1 MMIRKYNKLIWVAM
15 AWVLLLPMT
24 TAVKAQNGNVEQII
38 KDVKNNAS
46 NYYWGEGSG
55 ATFSE
60 ADRMALTE
68 LISKISVSIE
78 ATITNRDVETN
89 GQLNSEYDISFKS
102 YSNATLNGAQVIVVS
117 NEPNSYVIRYISKK
131 AVEKI
136 FEQREDKV
144 RDYFRTAQRSE
155 ERGKIDEALRHYY
168 WGLKLLQSLIE
179 PNKVKLTD
187 NGADILLI
195 TEIPKRIN
203 AILDNLQVKV
213 LSEDEGDVDIF
224 ITYKG
229 NPVTSIDYTYFDGLT
244 WSSIFSAKDG
254 RGFLELRNGMSADM
268 VQLKY
273 EYEYLSESHID
284 KEMTTIMA
292 HSKAIPFRKST
303 VMLSDNNKKNQS
315 KLKQTAR
322 ESIASA
328 NAISSVGSHM
338 TTVSDEKP
346 YAKIMEQLTSAIKK
360 KNYASVRTLFTDE
373 GWDMFDRL
381 IHYGQA
387 RLLDATD
394 MTFLPMGERVV
405 CRSVPMSFSFK
416 NNNRKFVEDV
426 TFTFGADKKIESLAF
441 GLGSVARSDIFD
453 KAVGKWPEKSKMVLA
468 SFLENYKTA
477 YALKRL
483 DYIES
488 IFSEDAYI
496 VTGHVLKKPQRKIEG
511 QPSLSK
517 EEVKYTRHTKREFIR
532 NLERCFKSNQFIN
545 IRFSNNDV
553 LKANMPGEIYGI
565 QIKQDYYSS
574 SYGDTGYL
582 FLLVDIND
590 PDKPIISIRTWQP
603 DRNPNINSM
612 LSKDDPDYGIFGIGN
627 F

>member
-1 MMIRKYNKLIWVAM
+1 MMMRNYIKLIRVAM
-15 AWVLLLPMT
+15 AGVLLLPLT
-24 TAVKAQNGNVEQII
+24 TAVSAQN
-38 KDVKNNAS
+38 NNAIQQVKTIK
-46 NYYWGEGSG
+46 NDTGYYWGEGAG
-55 ATFSE
+55 ATYSE
-60 ADRMALTE
+60 ADRIALTE

-78 ATITNRDVETN
+78 ATITNRDVEVN

-102 YSNATLNGAQVIVVS
+102 YSNATLNGAQVLVIS
-117 NEPNSYVIRYISKK
+117 NEPNSRVFRYISKK
-131 AVEKI
+131 AVDKI

-155 ERGKIDEALRHYY
+155 EHGKIDEALRHYY

-179 PNKVKLTD
+179 PNKVKFTD
-187 NGADILLI
+187 NGSDISLI
-195 TEIPKRIN
+195 TEIPKRID
-203 AILDNLQVKV
+203 AILDNLQVRV
-213 LSEDEGDVDIF
+213 LNESQGDVDIF

-229 NPVTSIDYTYFDGLT
+229 KPVTSIDYTYFDGLT

-284 KEMTTIMA
+284 MEMNAIMA
-292 HSKAIPFRKST
+292 HSKAIPFRKAS
-303 VMLSDNNKKNQS
+303 VMIAESNKKNLS
-315 KLKQTAR
+315 KQEQMIK
-322 ESIASA
+322 ESISSA
-328 NAISSVGSHM
+328 NAASSIGKNM
-338 TTVSDEKP
+338 TTINNAKP
-346 YAKIMEQLTSAIKK
+346 YADIMSQLVSSIKK
-360 KNYASVRTLFTDE
+360 KSYNSVRSLFTDE
-373 GWDMFDRL
+373 GWDMFERL

-387 RLLDATD
+387 RLLPATD
-394 MTFLPMGERVV
+394 IAFLPLGDRVV
-405 CRSVPMSFSFK
+405 CRSVPMTFSFK
-416 NNNRKFVEDV
+416 NNNRQFVEDV
-426 TFTFGADKKIESLAF
+426 TFTFNTDRKIESLAF

-453 KAVGKWPEKSKMVLA
+453 KAIGKWPEQSKMVLA

-496 VTGHVLKKPQRKIEG
+496 VTGHVLKKPQHKIEG

-517 EEVKYTRHTKREFIR
+517 DEVRYTRHTKREFIR
-532 NLERCFKSNQFIN
+532 KLEQSFKSNQFIN

-553 LKANMPGEIYGI
+553 LKSGVGGEVYGI

-582 FLLVDIND
+582 FLLVDINN

-603 DRNPNINSM
+603 ERNPNINSM
-612 LSKDDPDYGIFGIGN
+612 LSKDDPSYGIFGIEN

>member
-1 MMIRKYNKLIWVAM
+1 MNKKYIKLIWVAM
-15 AWVLLLPMT
+15 AWWLLLPLT
-24 TAVKAQNGNVEQII
+24 TAVKAQNNNVIQQVKTI
-38 KDVKNNAS
+38 KSDTG
-46 NYYWGEGSG
+46 YYWGEGAG
-55 ATFSE
+55 ATYSE
-60 ADRMALTE
+60 ADRIALTE

-78 ATITNRDVETN
+78 STITNRDVEVN

-102 YSNATLNGAQVIVVS
+102 YSNATLNGAQVLVIN
-117 NEPNSYVIRYISKK
+117 NEPNSRVFRYISKK

-187 NGADILLI
+187 NGSDLSLI
-195 TEIPKRIN
+195 TEIPKRID

-213 LSEDEGDVDIF
+213 LNESQGDVDIYV
-224 ITYKG
+224 TYKG

-254 RGFLELRNGMSADM
+254 RGFLELRNGMSVDM

-284 KEMTTIMA
+284 KEMNTILA
-292 HSKAIPFRKST
+292 HSKAIPFRKAS
-303 VMLSDNNKKNQS
+303 VMLAENDKKNQS
-315 KLKQTAR
+315 KQKQMIK
-322 ESIASA
+322 ESIASV
-328 NAISSVGSHM
+328 NAVSSVGKNM
-338 TTVSDEKP
+338 TMVNDVKP
-346 YAKIMEQLTSAIKK
+346 YADIMSQLISSIKK
-360 KNYASVRTLFTDE
+360 KNYNSVRSLFTDE

-387 RLLDATD
+387 RLLEATN

-426 TFTFGADKKIESLAF
+426 TFTFGTDKKIESLAF

-453 KAVGKWPEKSKMVLA
+453 KAVGKWPEQSKMVLA

-496 VTGHVLKKPQRKIEG
+496 VTGHVLKKPQQKIEG
-511 QPSLSK
+511 QPTLSK
-517 EEVKYTRHTKREFIR
+517 DEVRYTRYTKREFIR
-532 NLERCFKSNQFIN
+532 KLERSFKSNQFIN

-553 LKANMPGEIYGI
+553 EKANVGGEVYGI

-582 FLLVDIND
+582 FLVVDINN

-603 DRNPNINSM
+603 ERNPNINSI
-612 LSKDDPDYGIFGIGN
+612 LSKDDPSYGIFSIEN

>member
-1 MMIRKYNKLIWVAM
+1 MIEKYNKLIGVAM
-15 AWVLLLPMT
+15 AWVLLLPLA
-24 TAVKAQNGNVEQII
+24 TAVKAQNDKAIQQVKII
-38 KDVKNNAS
+38 KSDTD
-46 NYYWGEGSG
+46 YYWGEGSG

-60 ADRMALTE
+60 ADRIALTE

-78 ATITNRDVETN
+78 STITNRDVEVN

-102 YSNATLNGAQVIVVS
+102 YSNATLNGAQVIVIS
-117 NEPNSYVIRYISKK
+117 NEPNSRVFRYIRKK

-144 RDYFRTAQRSE
+144 RDYFLTAQRCE

-187 NGADILLI
+187 NGTEISLI
-195 TEIPKRIN
+195 TEIPKRIE

-213 LSEDEGDVDIF
+213 LDEDQGDVDIF

-284 KEMTTIMA
+284 KEMNTIMS
-292 HSKAIPFRKST
+292 HSKAIPFRKAS
-303 VMLSDNNKKNQS
+303 VMLAENAKKSQS
-315 KLKQTAR
+315 KQKQMIK

-328 NAISSVGSHM
+328 NAASSIGENM
-338 TTVSDEKP
+338 TTINDAKP
-346 YAKIMEQLTSAIKK
+346 YADIMSQLVSSIKK
-360 KNYASVRTLFTDE
+360 KNYNSVRSLFTDE
-373 GWDMFDRL
+373 GWDMFERL

-387 RLLDATD
+387 RLLPATD
-394 MTFLPMGERVV
+394 IAFLPLGDRVV
-405 CRSVPMSFSFK
+405 CRSIPMTFSFK
-416 NNNRKFVEDV
+416 NNNRQFVEDV
-426 TFTFGADKKIESLAF
+426 TFTFNTDRKIESLAF

-453 KAVGKWPEKSKMVLA
+453 KAIGKWPEQSKMVLA

-496 VTGHVLKKPQRKIEG
+496 VTGHVLKKPQNKIEG

-517 EEVKYTRHTKREFIR
+517 DEVKYTRYTKREFIKK
-532 NLERCFKSNQFIN
+532 LERSFKSNQFIN

-553 LKANMPGEIYGI
+553 EKSNVGGEVYGI

-574 SYGDTGYL
+574 NYGDTGYL
-582 FLLVDIND
+582 FLLVDINN

-603 DRNPNINSM
+603 ERNPNINSM
-612 LSKDDPDYGIFGIGN
+612 LSKDDPSYGIFGIEN

>member
-1 MMIRKYNKLIWVAM
+1 MMNKKYIKLIWVAM
-15 AWVLLLPMT
+15 AWGLLLPLT
-24 TAVKAQNGNVEQII
+24 TAVKAQNNNVIQQVKTI
-38 KDVKNNAS
+38 KSDTG
-46 NYYWGEGSG
+46 YYWGEGAG
-55 ATFSE
+55 ATYSE
-60 ADRMALTE
+60 ADRIALTE

-78 ATITNRDVETN
+78 STIINRDVEVN

-102 YSNATLNGAQVIVVS
+102 YSNATLNGAQVIVIN
-117 NEPNSYVIRYISKK
+117 NEPNSRVFRYISKK
-131 AVEKI
+131 AVDKI

-155 ERGKIDEALRHYY
+155 EHGKIDEALRHYY
-168 WGLKLLQSLIE
+168 WGLKLLQSLVE

-187 NGADILLI
+187 NGSNISLI
-195 TEIPKRIN
+195 TEIPKRID

-213 LSEDEGDVDIF
+213 LNESQGDVDIF

-229 NPVTSIDYTYFDGLT
+229 KPVTSIDYTYFDGLT

-254 RGFLELRNGMSADM
+254 RGFLELRNGMSVDM

-284 KEMTTIMA
+284 MEMNAIMA
-292 HSKAIPFRKST
+292 HSKAIPFRKSS
-303 VMLSDNNKKNQS
+303 VMLAEKSKKNKS
-315 KLKQTAR
+315 KQGQMIK
-322 ESIASA
+322 ES
-328 NAISSVGSHM
+328 ISSVNAASSVGNNM
-338 TTVSDEKP
+338 TMVNDAKP
-346 YAKIMEQLTSAIKK
+346 YADIMSQLISSIQK
-360 KNYASVRTLFTDE
+360 KNYSSVKSLFTDE
-373 GWDMFDRL
+373 GWDMFERL
-381 IHYGQA
+381 IHYGRA
-387 RLLDATD
+387 RLLPATD
-394 MTFLPMGERVV
+394 MVFLPMGDRVV
-405 CRSVPMSFSFK
+405 CRSVPMTFSFS
-416 NNNRKFVEDV
+416 NNNRQFVEDV
-426 TFTFGADKKIESLAF
+426 TFTFRADRKIESLAF

-453 KAVGKWPEKSKMVLA
+453 KAIGKWPEQSKMVLA

-496 VTGHVLKKPQRKIEG
+496 VTGHVLKKPQHKIEG

-517 EEVKYTRHTKREFIR
+517 DEVRYTRHTKREFIR
-532 NLERCFKSNQFIN
+532 KLEQSFKSNQFIN

-553 LKANMPGEIYGI
+553 EKSNVGGEVYGI

-582 FLLVDIND
+582 FLLVDINN

-603 DRNPNINSM
+603 ERNPNINSM
-612 LSKDDPDYGIFGIGN
+612 LSKDDPSYGIFGIEN

>member
-1 MMIRKYNKLIWVAM
+1 MMNKKYIKLIWVAM
-15 AWVLLLPMT
+15 AWGLLLPLT
-24 TAVKAQNGNVEQII
+24 TAVKAQNNNVIQQMKTI
-38 KDVKNNAS
+38 KSDTG
-46 NYYWGEGSG
+46 YYWGEGAG
-55 ATFSE
+55 ATYSE
-60 ADRMALTE
+60 ADRIALTE

-78 ATITNRDVETN
+78 STITNRDVEVN

-102 YSNATLNGAQVIVVS
+102 YSNATLNGAQVLVIN
-117 NEPNSYVIRYISKK
+117 NEPNSRVFRYISKK

-187 NGADILLI
+187 NGSDLSLI
-195 TEIPKRIN
+195 TEIPKRID

-213 LSEDEGDVDIF
+213 LNESQGDVDIYV
-224 ITYKG
+224 TYKG

-254 RGFLELRNGMSADM
+254 RGFLELRNGMSVDM

-284 KEMTTIMA
+284 KEMNTILA
-292 HSKAIPFRKST
+292 HSKAIPFRKAS
-303 VMLSDNNKKNQS
+303 VMLAENDKKNQS
-315 KLKQTAR
+315 KQKQMIK
-322 ESIASA
+322 ESIASV
-328 NAISSVGSHM
+328 NAMSSVGKNM
-338 TTVSDEKP
+338 TMVNDVKP
-346 YAKIMEQLTSAIKK
+346 YADIMSQLISSIKK
-360 KNYASVRTLFTDE
+360 KNYNSVRSLFTDE
-373 GWDMFDRL
+373 GWEMFDRL

-387 RLLDATD
+387 RLLEATN

-426 TFTFGADKKIESLAF
+426 TFTFGTDKKIESLAF

-453 KAVGKWPEKSKMVLA
+453 KAVGKWPEQSKMVLA

-496 VTGHVLKKPQRKIEG
+496 VTGHVLKKPQQKIEG
-511 QPSLSK
+511 QPTLSK
-517 EEVKYTRHTKREFIR
+517 DEVRYTRYTKREFIR
-532 NLERCFKSNQFIN
+532 KLERSFKSNQFIN

-553 LKANMPGEIYGI
+553 EKANVGGEVYGI

-582 FLLVDIND
+582 FLVVDINN

-603 DRNPNINSM
+603 ERNPNINSI
-612 LSKDDPDYGIFGIGN
+612 LSKDDPSYGIFSIEN

>member
-1 MMIRKYNKLIWVAM
+1 MMIKNYIKLIWVAM
-15 AWVLLLPMT
+15 AWVLLLPLT
-24 TAVKAQNGNVEQII
+24 TAVNAQNNNVIQQVKAI
-38 KDVKNNAS
+38 KSDTG
-46 NYYWGEGSG
+46 YYWGEGAG
-55 ATFSE
+55 ATYSE
-60 ADRMALTE
+60 ADRIALTE

-78 ATITNRDVETN
+78 ATITNRDVEVN

-102 YSNATLNGAQVIVVS
+102 YSNATLNGAQVIVIS
-117 NEPNSYVIRYISKK
+117 NEPNSRVFRYISKK
-131 AVEKI
+131 AVDKI

-155 ERGKIDEALRHYY
+155 EHGKIDEALRHYY
-168 WGLKLLQSLIE
+168 WGLKLLQSLVE

-187 NGADILLI
+187 NGSNISLI
-195 TEIPKRIN
+195 TEIPKRID
-203 AILDNLQVKV
+203 AILDNLQVRV
-213 LSEDEGDVDIF
+213 LNENQGDVDIY

-229 NPVTSIDYTYFDGLT
+229 KPVTSIDYTYFDGLT

-254 RGFLELRNGMSADM
+254 RGFLELRNGMSVDM

-284 KEMTTIMA
+284 MEMNAIMA
-292 HSKAIPFRKST
+292 HSKAIPFRKSS
-303 VMLSDNNKKNQS
+303 VMLAENSKKNKS
-315 KLKQTAR
+315 KQEQMIK
-322 ESIASA
+322 ESISSA
-328 NAISSVGSHM
+328 NAASSVGNNM
-338 TTVSDEKP
+338 TMVNDAKP
-346 YAKIMEQLTSAIKK
+346 YADIMSQLISSIRK
-360 KNYASVRTLFTDE
+360 KNYSSVKSLFTDE
-373 GWDMFDRL
+373 GWEMFERL
-381 IHYGQA
+381 IHYGRA
-387 RLLDATD
+387 RLLPATD
-394 MTFLPMGERVV
+394 MVFLPMGDRVV
-405 CRSVPMSFSFK
+405 CRSVPMAFSFS
-416 NNNRKFVEDV
+416 NNNRQFVEDV
-426 TFTFGADKKIESLAF
+426 TFTFNTDRKIESLAF

-453 KAVGKWPEKSKMVLA
+453 KAIGKWPEQSKMVLA

-496 VTGHVLKKPQRKIEG
+496 VTGHVLKKPQNKIEG

-517 EEVKYTRHTKREFIR
+517 DEVRYTRHTKREFIR
-532 NLERCFKSNQFIN
+532 KLEQSFKSNQFIN

-553 LKANMPGEIYGI
+553 EKSNVGGEVYGI

-582 FLLVDIND
+582 FLLVDINN

-603 DRNPNINSM
+603 ERNPNINSM
-612 LSKDDPDYGIFGIGN
+612 LSKDDPSYGIFGIEN

>member
-1 MMIRKYNKLIWVAM
+1 MMIKNYIKLIWVAM
-15 AWVLLLPMT
+15 AWVLLLPLT
-24 TAVKAQNGNVEQII
+24 TAVNAQNNNVIQQVKAI
-38 KDVKNNAS
+38 KSDTG
-46 NYYWGEGSG
+46 YYWGEGAG
-55 ATFSE
+55 ATYSE
-60 ADRMALTE
+60 ADRIALTE

-78 ATITNRDVETN
+78 ATITNRDVEVN

-102 YSNATLNGAQVIVVS
+102 YSNATLNGAQVLVIS
-117 NEPNSYVIRYISKK
+117 NEPNSRVFRYISKK
-131 AVEKI
+131 AVDKI

-155 ERGKIDEALRHYY
+155 EHGKIDEALRHYY

-179 PNKVKLTD
+179 PNKVKFTD
-187 NGADILLI
+187 NGSDISLI
-195 TEIPKRIN
+195 TEIPKRID

-213 LSEDEGDVDIF
+213 LNESQGDVDIF

-229 NPVTSIDYTYFDGLT
+229 KPVTSIDYTYFDGLT

-254 RGFLELRNGMSADM
+254 RGFLELRNGMSVDM

-284 KEMTTIMA
+284 MEMNAIMA
-292 HSKAIPFRKST
+292 HSKAIPFRKAS
-303 VMLSDNNKKNQS
+303 VMIAESNKKNLS
-315 KLKQTAR
+315 KQEQMIR
-322 ESIASA
+322 ESISSA
-328 NAISSVGSHM
+328 NAASSIGKNM
-338 TTVSDEKP
+338 TTINNAKP
-346 YAKIMEQLTSAIKK
+346 YADIMSQLVSSIKK
-360 KNYASVRTLFTDE
+360 KSYNSVRSLFTDE
-373 GWDMFDRL
+373 GWDMFERL

-387 RLLDATD
+387 RLLPATD
-394 MTFLPMGERVV
+394 IAFLPLGDRVV
-405 CRSVPMSFSFK
+405 CRSVPMTFSFK
-416 NNNRKFVEDV
+416 NNNRQFVEDV
-426 TFTFGADKKIESLAF
+426 TFTFNTDRKIESLAF

-453 KAVGKWPEKSKMVLA
+453 KAIGKWPEQSKMVLA

-496 VTGHVLKKPQRKIEG
+496 VTGHVLKKPQNKIEG

-517 EEVKYTRHTKREFIR
+517 DEVRYTRHTKREFIR
-532 NLERCFKSNQFIN
+532 KLEQSFKSNQFIN

-553 LKANMPGEIYGI
+553 EKSNVGGEVYGI

-582 FLLVDIND
+582 FLLVDINN

-603 DRNPNINSM
+603 ERNPNINSM
-612 LSKDDPDYGIFGIGN
+612 LSKDDPSYGIFGIEN

>member
-1 MMIRKYNKLIWVAM
+1 MNKKYIKLIWVAM
-15 AWVLLLPMT
+15 AWGLLLPLT
-24 TAVKAQNGNVEQII
+24 TAVKAQNNNVIQQMKTI
-38 KDVKNNAS
+38 KSDTG
-46 NYYWGEGSG
+46 YYWGEGAG
-55 ATFSE
+55 ATYSE
-60 ADRMALTE
+60 ADRIALTE

-78 ATITNRDVETN
+78 STITNRDVEVN

-102 YSNATLNGAQVIVVS
+102 YSNATLNGAQVLVIN
-117 NEPNSYVIRYISKK
+117 NEPNSRVFRYISKK

-187 NGADILLI
+187 NGSDLSLI
-195 TEIPKRIN
+195 TEIPKRID

-213 LSEDEGDVDIF
+213 LNESQGDVDIYV
-224 ITYKG
+224 TYKG

-254 RGFLELRNGMSADM
+254 RGFLELRNGMSVDM

-284 KEMTTIMA
+284 KEMNTILA
-292 HSKAIPFRKST
+292 HSKAIPFRKAS
-303 VMLSDNNKKNQS
+303 VMLAENDKKNQS
-315 KLKQTAR
+315 KQKQMIK
-322 ESIASA
+322 ESIASV
-328 NAISSVGSHM
+328 NAVSSVGKNM
-338 TTVSDEKP
+338 TMVNDVKP
-346 YAKIMEQLTSAIKK
+346 YADIMSQLISSIKK
-360 KNYASVRTLFTDE
+360 KNYNSVRSLFTDE

-387 RLLDATD
+387 RILEATN

-426 TFTFGADKKIESLAF
+426 TFTFGTDKKIESLAF

-453 KAVGKWPEKSKMVLA
+453 KQVGKWPEQSKMVLA

-496 VTGHVLKKPQRKIEG
+496 VTGHVLKKPQLKIEG
-511 QPSLSK
+511 QPTLSK
-517 EEVKYTRHTKREFIR
+517 DEVKYTRYTKREFIR
-532 NLERCFKSNQFIN
+532 KLERSFKSNQFIN

-553 LKANMPGEIYGI
+553 EKANIGGEVYGI

-582 FLLVDIND
+582 FLVVDINN

-603 DRNPNINSM
+603 ERNPNINSI
-612 LSKDDPDYGIFGIGN
+612 LSKDDPSYGIFSIEN

>member
-1 MMIRKYNKLIWVAM
+1 MNKKYIKLIWVAM
-15 AWVLLLPMT
+15 AWGLLLPLT
-24 TAVKAQNGNVEQII
+24 TAVKAQNNNVIQQMKTI
-38 KDVKNNAS
+38 KSDTG
-46 NYYWGEGSG
+46 YYWGEGAG
-55 ATFSE
+55 ATYSE
-60 ADRMALTE
+60 ADRIALTE

-78 ATITNRDVETN
+78 STITNRDVEVN

-102 YSNATLNGAQVIVVS
+102 YSNATLNGAQVLVIN
-117 NEPNSYVIRYISKK
+117 NEPNSRVFRYISKK

-187 NGADILLI
+187 NGSDLSLI
-195 TEIPKRIN
+195 TEIPKRID

-213 LSEDEGDVDIF
+213 LNESQGDVDIYV
-224 ITYKG
+224 TYKG

-254 RGFLELRNGMSADM
+254 RGFLELRNGMSVDM

-284 KEMTTIMA
+284 KEMNTILA
-292 HSKAIPFRKST
+292 HSKAIPFRKAS
-303 VMLSDNNKKNQS
+303 VMLAENDKKNQS
-315 KLKQTAR
+315 KQKQMIK
-322 ESIASA
+322 ESIASV
-328 NAISSVGSHM
+328 NAVSSVGKNM
-338 TTVSDEKP
+338 TMVNDVKP
-346 YAKIMEQLTSAIKK
+346 YADIMSQLISSIKK
-360 KNYASVRTLFTDE
+360 KNYNSVRSLFTDE

-387 RLLDATD
+387 RLLEATN

-426 TFTFGADKKIESLAF
+426 TFTFGTDKKIESLAF

-453 KAVGKWPEKSKMVLA
+453 KAVGKWPEQSKMVLA

-496 VTGHVLKKPQRKIEG
+496 VTGHVLKKPQQKIEG
-511 QPSLSK
+511 QPTLSK
-517 EEVKYTRHTKREFIR
+517 DEVRYTRYTKREFIR
-532 NLERCFKSNQFIN
+532 KLERSFKSNQFIN

-553 LKANMPGEIYGI
+553 EKANVGGEVYGI

-582 FLLVDIND
+582 FLVVDINN

-603 DRNPNINSM
+603 ERNPNINSI
-612 LSKDDPDYGIFGIGN
+612 LSKDDPSYGIFSIEN

>member
-1 MMIRKYNKLIWVAM
+1 MSLIHA
-15 AWVLLLPMT
+15 
-24 TAVKAQNGNVEQII
+24 
-38 KDVKNNAS
+38 
-46 NYYWGEGSG
+46 
-55 ATFSE
+55 FS
-60 ADRMALTE
+60 
-68 LISKISVSIE
+68 
-78 ATITNRDVETN
+78 
-89 GQLNSEYDISFKS
+89 DIL
-102 YSNATLNGAQVIVVS
+102 A
-117 NEPNSYVIRYISKK
+117 KK
-131 AVEKI
+131 AVDKI

-155 ERGKIDEALRHYY
+155 EHGKIDEALRHYY
-168 WGLKLLQSLIE
+168 WGLKLLQSLVE

-187 NGADILLI
+187 NGSNISLI
-195 TEIPKRIN
+195 TEIPKRID
-203 AILDNLQVKV
+203 AILDNLQVRV
-213 LSEDEGDVDIF
+213 LTENQGDVDIY

-229 NPVTSIDYTYFDGLT
+229 KPVTSIEYTYFDGLT

-254 RGFLELRNGMSADM
+254 RGFLELRNGMSVDM

-284 KEMTTIMA
+284 MEMNAIMA
-292 HSKAIPFRKST
+292 HSKAIPFRKSS
-303 VMLSDNNKKNQS
+303 VMLAENSKKNKS
-315 KLKQTAR
+315 KQEQMIK
-322 ESIASA
+322 ESISSA
-328 NAISSVGSHM
+328 NAASSIGKNM
-338 TTVSDEKP
+338 TTINNAKP
-346 YAKIMEQLTSAIKK
+346 YADIMSQLVSSIKK
-360 KNYASVRTLFTDE
+360 KSYNSVRSLFTDE
-373 GWDMFDRL
+373 GWDMFERL

-387 RLLDATD
+387 RLLPATD
-394 MTFLPMGERVV
+394 IAFLPLGDRVV
-405 CRSVPMSFSFK
+405 CRSVPMTFSFK
-416 NNNRKFVEDV
+416 NNNRQFVEDV
-426 TFTFGADKKIESLAF
+426 TFTFNTDRKIESLAF

-453 KAVGKWPEKSKMVLA
+453 KAIGKWPEQSKMVLA

-496 VTGHVLKKPQRKIEG
+496 VTGHVLKKPQNKIEG

-517 EEVKYTRHTKREFIR
+517 DEVRYTRHTKREFIR
-532 NLERCFKSNQFIN
+532 KLEQSFKSNQFIN

-553 LKANMPGEIYGI
+553 EKSNVGGEVYGI

-582 FLLVDIND
+582 FLLVDINN

-603 DRNPNINSM
+603 ERNPNINSM
-612 LSKDDPDYGIFGIGN
+612 LSKDDPSYGIFGIEN

>member
-1 MMIRKYNKLIWVAM
+1 MMNKKYIKLIWVAM
-15 AWVLLLPMT
+15 AWGLLLPLT
-24 TAVKAQNGNVEQII
+24 TAVKAQNNNVIQQMKTI
-38 KDVKNNAS
+38 KSDTG
-46 NYYWGEGSG
+46 YYWGEGAG
-55 ATFSE
+55 ATYSE
-60 ADRMALTE
+60 ADRIALTE

-78 ATITNRDVETN
+78 STITNRDVEVN

-102 YSNATLNGAQVIVVS
+102 YSNATLNGAQVLVIN
-117 NEPNSYVIRYISKK
+117 NEPNSRVFRYISKK

-187 NGADILLI
+187 NGSDLSLI
-195 TEIPKRIN
+195 TEIPKRID

-213 LSEDEGDVDIF
+213 LNESQGDVDIYV
-224 ITYKG
+224 TYKG

-254 RGFLELRNGMSADM
+254 RGFLELRNGMSVDM

-284 KEMTTIMA
+284 KEMNTILA
-292 HSKAIPFRKST
+292 HSKAIPFRKAS
-303 VMLSDNNKKNQS
+303 VMLAENDKKNQS
-315 KLKQTAR
+315 KQKQMIK
-322 ESIASA
+322 ESIASV
-328 NAISSVGSHM
+328 NAVSSVGKNM
-338 TTVSDEKP
+338 TMVNDVKP
-346 YAKIMEQLTSAIKK
+346 YADIMSQLISSIKK
-360 KNYASVRTLFTDE
+360 KNYNSVRSLFTDE

-387 RLLDATD
+387 RILEATN

-426 TFTFGADKKIESLAF
+426 TFTFGTDKKIESLAF

-453 KAVGKWPEKSKMVLA
+453 KQVGKWPEQSKMVLA

-496 VTGHVLKKPQRKIEG
+496 VTGHVLKKPQLKIEG
-511 QPSLSK
+511 QPTLSK
-517 EEVKYTRHTKREFIR
+517 DEVRYTRYTKREFIR
-532 NLERCFKSNQFIN
+532 KLERSFKSNQFIN

-553 LKANMPGEIYGI
+553 EKANVGGEVYGI

-582 FLLVDIND
+582 FLVVDINN

-603 DRNPNINSM
+603 ERNPNINSI
-612 LSKDDPDYGIFGIGN
+612 LSKDDPSYGIFSIEN

>member
-1 MMIRKYNKLIWVAM
+1 MNKKYIKLIWVAM
-15 AWVLLLPMT
+15 AWGLLLPLT
-24 TAVKAQNGNVEQII
+24 TAVKAQNNNVIQQMKTI
-38 KDVKNNAS
+38 KSDTG
-46 NYYWGEGSG
+46 YYWGEGAG
-55 ATFSE
+55 ATYSE
-60 ADRMALTE
+60 ADRIALTE

-78 ATITNRDVETN
+78 STITNRDVEVN

-102 YSNATLNGAQVIVVS
+102 YSNATLNGAQVLVIN
-117 NEPNSYVIRYISKK
+117 NEPNSRVFRYISKK

-187 NGADILLI
+187 NGSDLSLI
-195 TEIPKRIN
+195 TEIPKRID

-213 LSEDEGDVDIF
+213 LNESQGDVDIYV
-224 ITYKG
+224 TYKG

-254 RGFLELRNGMSADM
+254 RGFLELRNGMSVDM

-284 KEMTTIMA
+284 KEMNTILA
-292 HSKAIPFRKST
+292 HSKAIPFRKAS
-303 VMLSDNNKKNQS
+303 VMLAENDKKNQS
-315 KLKQTAR
+315 KQKQMIK
-322 ESIASA
+322 ESIASV
-328 NAISSVGSHM
+328 NAVSSVGKNM
-338 TTVSDEKP
+338 TMVNDVKP
-346 YAKIMEQLTSAIKK
+346 YADIMSQLISSIKK
-360 KNYASVRTLFTDE
+360 KNYNSVRSLFTDE

-387 RLLDATD
+387 RILEATN

-426 TFTFGADKKIESLAF
+426 TFTFGTDKKIESLAF

-453 KAVGKWPEKSKMVLA
+453 KQVGKWPEQSKMVLA

-496 VTGHVLKKPQRKIEG
+496 VTGHVLKKPQLKIEG
-511 QPSLSK
+511 QPTLSK
-517 EEVKYTRHTKREFIR
+517 DEVRYTRYTKREFIR
-532 NLERCFKSNQFIN
+532 KLERSFKSNQFIN

-553 LKANMPGEIYGI
+553 EKANVGGEVYGI

-582 FLLVDIND
+582 FLVVDINN

-603 DRNPNINSM
+603 ERNPNINSI
-612 LSKDDPDYGIFGIGN
+612 LSKDDPSYGIFSIEN

>member
-1 MMIRKYNKLIWVAM
+1 MMIKNYIKLIWVAM
-15 AWVLLLPMT
+15 AWVLLLPLT
-24 TAVKAQNGNVEQII
+24 TAVNAQNNNVIQQVKAI
-38 KDVKNNAS
+38 KSDTG
-46 NYYWGEGSG
+46 YYWGEGAG
-55 ATFSE
+55 ATYSE
-60 ADRMALTE
+60 ADRIALTE

-78 ATITNRDVETN
+78 ATITNRDVEVN

-102 YSNATLNGAQVIVVS
+102 YSNATLNGAQVIVIS
-117 NEPNSYVIRYISKK
+117 NEPNSRVFRYISKK
-131 AVEKI
+131 AVDKI

-155 ERGKIDEALRHYY
+155 EHGKIDEALRHYY
-168 WGLKLLQSLIE
+168 WGLKLLQSLVE

-187 NGADILLI
+187 NGSNISLI
-195 TEIPKRIN
+195 TEIPKRID
-203 AILDNLQVKV
+203 AILDNLQVRV
-213 LSEDEGDVDIF
+213 LNENQGDVDIY

-229 NPVTSIDYTYFDGLT
+229 KPVTSIEYTYFDGLT

-254 RGFLELRNGMSADM
+254 RGFLELRNGMSVDM

-284 KEMTTIMA
+284 MEMNAIMA
-292 HSKAIPFRKST
+292 HSKAIPFRKSS
-303 VMLSDNNKKNQS
+303 VMLAENSKKNKS
-315 KLKQTAR
+315 KQEQMIK
-322 ESIASA
+322 ESISSA
-328 NAISSVGSHM
+328 NAASSIGKNM
-338 TTVSDEKP
+338 TTINNAKP
-346 YAKIMEQLTSAIKK
+346 YADIMSQLVSSIKK
-360 KNYASVRTLFTDE
+360 KSYNSVRSLFTDE
-373 GWDMFDRL
+373 GWDMFERL

-387 RLLDATD
+387 RLLPATD
-394 MTFLPMGERVV
+394 IAFLPLGDRVV
-405 CRSVPMSFSFK
+405 CRSVPMTFSFK
-416 NNNRKFVEDV
+416 NNNRQFVEDV
-426 TFTFGADKKIESLAF
+426 TFTFNTDRKIESLAF

-453 KAVGKWPEKSKMVLA
+453 KAIGKWPEQSKMVLA

-496 VTGHVLKKPQRKIEG
+496 VTGHVLKKPQNKIEG

-517 EEVKYTRHTKREFIR
+517 DEVRYTRHTKREFIR
-532 NLERCFKSNQFIN
+532 KLEQSFKSNQFIN

-553 LKANMPGEIYGI
+553 EKSNVGGEVYGI

-582 FLLVDIND
+582 FLLVDINN

-603 DRNPNINSM
+603 ERNPNINSM
-612 LSKDDPDYGIFGIGN
+612 LSKDDPSYGIFGIEN

>member
-1 MMIRKYNKLIWVAM
+1 MMIKNYIKLIWVAM
-15 AWVLLLPMT
+15 AWVLLLPLT
-24 TAVKAQNGNVEQII
+24 TAVNAQNNNVIQQVKAI
-38 KDVKNNAS
+38 KSDTG
-46 NYYWGEGSG
+46 YYWGEGAG
-55 ATFSE
+55 ATYSE
-60 ADRMALTE
+60 ADRIALTE

-78 ATITNRDVETN
+78 ATITNRDVEVN

-102 YSNATLNGAQVIVVS
+102 YSNATLNGAQVIVIS
-117 NEPNSYVIRYISKK
+117 NEPNSRVFRYISKK
-131 AVEKI
+131 AVDKI

-155 ERGKIDEALRHYY
+155 EHGKIDEALRHYY
-168 WGLKLLQSLIE
+168 WGLKLLQSLVE

-187 NGADILLI
+187 NGSNISLI
-195 TEIPKRIN
+195 TEIPKRID
-203 AILDNLQVKV
+203 AILDNLQVRV
-213 LSEDEGDVDIF
+213 LNENQGDVDIY

-229 NPVTSIDYTYFDGLT
+229 KPVTSIDYTYFDGLT

-254 RGFLELRNGMSADM
+254 RGFLELRNGMSVDM

-284 KEMTTIMA
+284 MEMNAIMA
-292 HSKAIPFRKST
+292 HSKAIPFRKSS
-303 VMLSDNNKKNQS
+303 VMLAENSKKNKS
-315 KLKQTAR
+315 KQEQMIK
-322 ESIASA
+322 ESISSA
-328 NAISSVGSHM
+328 NAASSVGNNM
-338 TTVSDEKP
+338 TMVNDAKP
-346 YAKIMEQLTSAIKK
+346 YADIMSQLISSIQK
-360 KNYASVRTLFTDE
+360 KNYSSVKSLFTDE
-373 GWDMFDRL
+373 GWEMFERL
-381 IHYGQA
+381 IHYGRA
-387 RLLDATD
+387 RLLPATD
-394 MTFLPMGERVV
+394 MVFLPMGDRVV
-405 CRSVPMSFSFK
+405 CRSVPMAFSFS
-416 NNNRKFVEDV
+416 NNNRQFVEDV
-426 TFTFGADKKIESLAF
+426 TFTFNTDRKIESLAF

-453 KAVGKWPEKSKMVLA
+453 KAIGKWPEQSKMVLA

-496 VTGHVLKKPQRKIEG
+496 VTGHVLKKPQNKIEG

-517 EEVKYTRHTKREFIR
+517 DEVRYTRHTKREFIR
-532 NLERCFKSNQFIN
+532 KLEQSFKSNQFIN

-553 LKANMPGEIYGI
+553 EKSNVGGEVYGI

-582 FLLVDIND
+582 FLLVDINN

-603 DRNPNINSM
+603 ERNPNINSM
-612 LSKDDPDYGIFGIGN
+612 LSKDDPSYGIFGIEN

>member
-1 MMIRKYNKLIWVAM
+1 MIKNYIKLIWVAM
-15 AWVLLLPMT
+15 AWVLLLPLT
-24 TAVKAQNGNVEQII
+24 TAVNAQNNNVIQQVKAI
-38 KDVKNNAS
+38 KSDTG
-46 NYYWGEGSG
+46 YYWGEGAG
-55 ATFSE
+55 ATYSE
-60 ADRMALTE
+60 ADRIALTE

-78 ATITNRDVETN
+78 ATITNRDVEVN

-102 YSNATLNGAQVIVVS
+102 YSNATLNGAQVLVIS
-117 NEPNSYVIRYISKK
+117 NEPNSRVFRYISKK
-131 AVEKI
+131 AVDKI

-155 ERGKIDEALRHYY
+155 EHGKIDEALRHYY

-179 PNKVKLTD
+179 PNKVKFTD
-187 NGADILLI
+187 NGSDISLI
-195 TEIPKRIN
+195 TEIPKRID
-203 AILDNLQVKV
+203 AILDNLQVRV
-213 LSEDEGDVDIF
+213 LNENQGDVDIY

-229 NPVTSIDYTYFDGLT
+229 KPVTSIDYTYFDGLT

-254 RGFLELRNGMSADM
+254 RGFLELRNGMSVDM

-284 KEMTTIMA
+284 MEMNAIMA
-292 HSKAIPFRKST
+292 HSKAIPFRKAS
-303 VMLSDNNKKNQS
+303 VMIAESNKKNLS
-315 KLKQTAR
+315 KQEQMIR
-322 ESIASA
+322 ESISSA
-328 NAISSVGSHM
+328 NAASSIGKNM
-338 TTVSDEKP
+338 TTINNAKP
-346 YAKIMEQLTSAIKK
+346 YADIMSQLVSSIKK
-360 KNYASVRTLFTDE
+360 KSYNSVRSLFTDE
-373 GWDMFDRL
+373 GWDMFERL

-387 RLLDATD
+387 RLLPATD
-394 MTFLPMGERVV
+394 IAFLPLGDRVV
-405 CRSVPMSFSFK
+405 CRSVPMTFSFK
-416 NNNRKFVEDV
+416 NNNRQFVEDV
-426 TFTFGADKKIESLAF
+426 TFTFNTDRKIESLAF

-453 KAVGKWPEKSKMVLA
+453 KAIGKWPEQSKMVLA

-496 VTGHVLKKPQRKIEG
+496 VTGHVLKKPQNKIEG

-517 EEVKYTRHTKREFIR
+517 DEVRYTRHTKREFIR
-532 NLERCFKSNQFIN
+532 KLEQSFKSNQFIN

-553 LKANMPGEIYGI
+553 EKSNVGGEVYGI

-582 FLLVDIND
+582 FLLVDINN

-603 DRNPNINSM
+603 ERNPNINSM
-612 LSKDDPDYGIFGIGN
+612 LSKDDPSYGIFGIEN

>member
-1 MMIRKYNKLIWVAM
+1 MMIKNYIKLIWVAM
-15 AWVLLLPMT
+15 AWVLLLPLT
-24 TAVKAQNGNVEQII
+24 TAVNAQNNNVIQQVKAI
-38 KDVKNNAS
+38 KSDTG
-46 NYYWGEGSG
+46 YYWGEGAG
-55 ATFSE
+55 ATYSE
-60 ADRMALTE
+60 ADRIALTE

-78 ATITNRDVETN
+78 ATITNRDVEVN

-102 YSNATLNGAQVIVVS
+102 YSNATLNGAQVIVIS
-117 NEPNSYVIRYISKK
+117 NEPNSRVFRYISKK
-131 AVEKI
+131 AVDKI

-155 ERGKIDEALRHYY
+155 EHGKIDEALRHYY
-168 WGLKLLQSLIE
+168 WGLKLLQSLVE

-187 NGADILLI
+187 NGSNISLI
-195 TEIPKRIN
+195 TEIPKRID
-203 AILDNLQVKV
+203 AILDNLQVRV
-213 LSEDEGDVDIF
+213 LNENQGDVDIY

-229 NPVTSIDYTYFDGLT
+229 KPVTSIDYTYFDGLT

-254 RGFLELRNGMSADM
+254 RGFLELRNGMSVDM

-284 KEMTTIMA
+284 MEMNAIMA
-292 HSKAIPFRKST
+292 HSKAIPFRKSS
-303 VMLSDNNKKNQS
+303 VMLAENSKKNKS
-315 KLKQTAR
+315 KQEQMIK
-322 ESIASA
+322 ESISSA
-328 NAISSVGSHM
+328 NAASSIGKNM
-338 TTVSDEKP
+338 TTINNAKP
-346 YAKIMEQLTSAIKK
+346 YADIMSQLVSSIKK
-360 KNYASVRTLFTDE
+360 KSYNSVRSLFTDE
-373 GWDMFDRL
+373 GWDMFERL

-387 RLLDATD
+387 RLLPATD
-394 MTFLPMGERVV
+394 IAFLPLGDRVV
-405 CRSVPMSFSFK
+405 CRSVPMTFSFK
-416 NNNRKFVEDV
+416 NNNRQFVEDV
-426 TFTFGADKKIESLAF
+426 TFTFNTDRKIESLAF

-453 KAVGKWPEKSKMVLA
+453 KAIGKWPEQSKMVLA

-496 VTGHVLKKPQRKIEG
+496 VTGHVLKKPQNKIEG

-517 EEVKYTRHTKREFIR
+517 DEVRYTRHTKREFIR
-532 NLERCFKSNQFIN
+532 KLEQSFKSNQFIN

-553 LKANMPGEIYGI
+553 EKSNVGGEVYGI

-582 FLLVDIND
+582 FLLVDINN

-603 DRNPNINSM
+603 ERNPNINSM
-612 LSKDDPDYGIFGIGN
+612 LSKDDPSYGIFGIEN

>member
-1 MMIRKYNKLIWVAM
+1 MIKNYIKLIWVAM
-15 AWVLLLPMT
+15 AWVLLLPLT
-24 TAVKAQNGNVEQII
+24 TAVNAQNNNVIQQVKAI
-38 KDVKNNAS
+38 KSDTG
-46 NYYWGEGSG
+46 YYWGEGAG
-55 ATFSE
+55 ATYSE
-60 ADRMALTE
+60 ADRIALTE

-78 ATITNRDVETN
+78 ATITNRDVEVN

-102 YSNATLNGAQVIVVS
+102 YSNATLNGAQVIVIS
-117 NEPNSYVIRYISKK
+117 NEPNSRVFRYISKK
-131 AVEKI
+131 AVDKI

-155 ERGKIDEALRHYY
+155 EHGKIDEALRHYY
-168 WGLKLLQSLIE
+168 WGLKLLQSLVE

-187 NGADILLI
+187 NGSNISLI
-195 TEIPKRIN
+195 TEIPKRID
-203 AILDNLQVKV
+203 AILDNLQVRV
-213 LSEDEGDVDIF
+213 LNENQGDVDIY

-229 NPVTSIDYTYFDGLT
+229 KPVTSIDYTYFDGLT

-254 RGFLELRNGMSADM
+254 RGFLELRNGMSVDM

-284 KEMTTIMA
+284 MEMNAIMA
-292 HSKAIPFRKST
+292 HSKAIPFRKSS
-303 VMLSDNNKKNQS
+303 VMLAENSKKNKS
-315 KLKQTAR
+315 KQEQMIK
-322 ESIASA
+322 ESISSA
-328 NAISSVGSHM
+328 NAASSIGKNM
-338 TTVSDEKP
+338 TTINNAKP
-346 YAKIMEQLTSAIKK
+346 YADIMSQLVSSIKK
-360 KNYASVRTLFTDE
+360 KSYNSVRSLFTDE
-373 GWDMFDRL
+373 GWDMFERL

-387 RLLDATD
+387 RLLPATD
-394 MTFLPMGERVV
+394 IAFLPLGDRVV
-405 CRSVPMSFSFK
+405 CRSVPMTFSFK
-416 NNNRKFVEDV
+416 NNNRQFVEDV
-426 TFTFGADKKIESLAF
+426 TFTFNTDRKIESLAF

-453 KAVGKWPEKSKMVLA
+453 KAIGKWPEQSKMVLA

-496 VTGHVLKKPQRKIEG
+496 VTGHVLKKPQNKIEG

-517 EEVKYTRHTKREFIR
+517 DEVRYTRHTKREFIR
-532 NLERCFKSNQFIN
+532 KLEQSFKSNQFIN

-553 LKANMPGEIYGI
+553 EKSNVGGEVYGI

-582 FLLVDIND
+582 FLLVDINN

-603 DRNPNINSM
+603 ERNPNINSM
-612 LSKDDPDYGIFGIGN
+612 LSKDDPSYGIFGIEN

>member
-1 MMIRKYNKLIWVAM
+1 MMRNYIKLIRVAM
-15 AWVLLLPMT
+15 ALLLLLPLT
-24 TAVKAQNGNVEQII
+24 TAVNAQNNNVIQQVKAI
-38 KDVKNNAS
+38 KSDTG
-46 NYYWGEGSG
+46 YYWGEGAG
-55 ATFSE
+55 ATYSE
-60 ADRMALTE
+60 ADRIALTE

-78 ATITNRDVETN
+78 ATITNRDVEVN

-102 YSNATLNGAQVIVVS
+102 YSNATLNGAQVIVIS
-117 NEPNSYVIRYISKK
+117 NEPNSRVFRYISKK
-131 AVEKI
+131 AVDKI

-155 ERGKIDEALRHYY
+155 EHGKIDEALRHYY
-168 WGLKLLQSLIE
+168 WGLKLLQSLVE

-187 NGADILLI
+187 NGSNISLI
-195 TEIPKRIN
+195 TEIPKRID
-203 AILDNLQVKV
+203 AILDNLQVRV
-213 LSEDEGDVDIF
+213 LNENQGDVDIY

-229 NPVTSIDYTYFDGLT
+229 KPVTSIDYTYFDGLT

-254 RGFLELRNGMSADM
+254 RGFLELRNGMSVDM

-284 KEMTTIMA
+284 MEMNAIMA
-292 HSKAIPFRKST
+292 HSKAIPFRKSS
-303 VMLSDNNKKNQS
+303 VMLAENSKKNKS
-315 KLKQTAR
+315 KQEQMIK
-322 ESIASA
+322 ESISSA
-328 NAISSVGSHM
+328 NAASSVGNNM
-338 TTVSDEKP
+338 TMVNDAKP
-346 YAKIMEQLTSAIKK
+346 YADIMSQLISSIRK
-360 KNYASVRTLFTDE
+360 KNYSSVKSLFTDE
-373 GWDMFDRL
+373 GWEMFERL
-381 IHYGQA
+381 IHYGRA
-387 RLLDATD
+387 RLLPATD
-394 MTFLPMGERVV
+394 MVFLPMGDRVV
-405 CRSVPMSFSFK
+405 CRSVPMAFSFS
-416 NNNRKFVEDV
+416 NNNRQFVEDV
-426 TFTFGADKKIESLAF
+426 TFTFNTDRKIESLAF

-453 KAVGKWPEKSKMVLA
+453 KAIGKWPEQSKMVLA

-496 VTGHVLKKPQRKIEG
+496 VTGHVLKKPQNKIEG

-517 EEVKYTRHTKREFIR
+517 DEVRYTRHTKREFIR
-532 NLERCFKSNQFIN
+532 KLEQSFKSNQFIN

-553 LKANMPGEIYGI
+553 EKSNVGGEVYGI

-582 FLLVDIND
+582 FLLVDINN

-603 DRNPNINSM
+603 ERNPNINSM
-612 LSKDDPDYGIFGIGN
+612 LSKDDPSYGIFGIEN

>member
-1 MMIRKYNKLIWVAM
+1 MMRNYIKLIRVAM
-15 AWVLLLPMT
+15 AGVLLLPLT
-24 TAVKAQNGNVEQII
+24 TAVSAQN
-38 KDVKNNAS
+38 NNAIQQVKTIK
-46 NYYWGEGSG
+46 NDTGYYWGEGAG
-55 ATFSE
+55 ATYSE
-60 ADRMALTE
+60 ADRIALTE

-78 ATITNRDVETN
+78 ATITNRDVEVN

-102 YSNATLNGAQVIVVS
+102 YSNATLNGAQVLVIS
-117 NEPNSYVIRYISKK
+117 NEPNSRVFRYISKK
-131 AVEKI
+131 AVDKI

-155 ERGKIDEALRHYY
+155 EHGKIDEALRHYY

-179 PNKVKLTD
+179 PNKVKFTD
-187 NGADILLI
+187 NGSDISLI
-195 TEIPKRIN
+195 TEIPKRID
-203 AILDNLQVKV
+203 AILDNLQVRV
-213 LSEDEGDVDIF
+213 LNESQGDVDIF

-229 NPVTSIDYTYFDGLT
+229 KPVTSIDYTYFDGLT

-284 KEMTTIMA
+284 MEMNAIMA
-292 HSKAIPFRKST
+292 HSKAIPFRKAS
-303 VMLSDNNKKNQS
+303 VMIAESNKKNLS
-315 KLKQTAR
+315 KQEQMIK
-322 ESIASA
+322 ESISSA
-328 NAISSVGSHM
+328 NAASSIGKNM
-338 TTVSDEKP
+338 TTINNAKP
-346 YAKIMEQLTSAIKK
+346 YADIMSQLVSSIKK
-360 KNYASVRTLFTDE
+360 KSYNSVRSLFTDE
-373 GWDMFDRL
+373 GWDMFERL

-387 RLLDATD
+387 RLLPATD
-394 MTFLPMGERVV
+394 IAFLPLGDRVV
-405 CRSVPMSFSFK
+405 CRSVPMTFSFK
-416 NNNRKFVEDV
+416 NNNRQFVEDV
-426 TFTFGADKKIESLAF
+426 TFTFNTDRKIESLAF

-453 KAVGKWPEKSKMVLA
+453 KAIGKWPEQSKMVLA

-496 VTGHVLKKPQRKIEG
+496 VTGHVLKKPQHKIEG

-517 EEVKYTRHTKREFIR
+517 DEVRYTRHTKREFIR
-532 NLERCFKSNQFIN
+532 KLEQSFKSNQFIN

-553 LKANMPGEIYGI
+553 EKSNVGGEVYGI

-582 FLLVDIND
+582 FLLVDINN

-603 DRNPNINSM
+603 ERNPNINSM
-612 LSKDDPDYGIFGIGN
+612 LSKDDPSYGIFGIEN

>member
-1 MMIRKYNKLIWVAM
+1 MMRNYIKLIRVAM
-15 AWVLLLPMT
+15 AGVLLLPLT
-24 TAVKAQNGNVEQII
+24 TAVSAQN
-38 KDVKNNAS
+38 NNAIQQVKTIK
-46 NYYWGEGSG
+46 NDTGYYWGEGAG
-55 ATFSE
+55 ATYSE
-60 ADRMALTE
+60 ADRIALTE

-78 ATITNRDVETN
+78 ATITNRDVEVN

-102 YSNATLNGAQVIVVS
+102 YSNATLNGAQVLVIS
-117 NEPNSYVIRYISKK
+117 NEPNSRVFRYISKK
-131 AVEKI
+131 AVDKI

-155 ERGKIDEALRHYY
+155 EHGKIDEALRHYY

-179 PNKVKLTD
+179 PNKVKFTD
-187 NGADILLI
+187 NGSDISLI
-195 TEIPKRIN
+195 TEIPKRID
-203 AILDNLQVKV
+203 AILDNLQVRV
-213 LSEDEGDVDIF
+213 LNESQGDVDIF

-229 NPVTSIDYTYFDGLT
+229 KPVTSIDYTYFDGLT

-284 KEMTTIMA
+284 MEMNAIMA
-292 HSKAIPFRKST
+292 HSKAIPFRKAS
-303 VMLSDNNKKNQS
+303 VMIAESNKKNLS
-315 KLKQTAR
+315 KQEQMIK
-322 ESIASA
+322 ESISSA
-328 NAISSVGSHM
+328 NAASSIGKNM
-338 TTVSDEKP
+338 TTINNAKP
-346 YAKIMEQLTSAIKK
+346 YADIMSQLVSSIKK
-360 KNYASVRTLFTDE
+360 KSYNSVRSLFTDE
-373 GWDMFDRL
+373 GWDMFERL

-387 RLLDATD
+387 RLLPATD
-394 MTFLPMGERVV
+394 IAFLPLGDRVV
-405 CRSVPMSFSFK
+405 CRSVPMTFSFK
-416 NNNRKFVEDV
+416 NNNRQFVEDV
-426 TFTFGADKKIESLAF
+426 TFTFNTDRKIESLAF

-453 KAVGKWPEKSKMVLA
+453 KAIGKWPEQSKMVLA

-496 VTGHVLKKPQRKIEG
+496 VTGHVLKKPQHKIEG

-517 EEVKYTRHTKREFIR
+517 DEVRYTRHTKREFIR
-532 NLERCFKSNQFIN
+532 KLEQSFKSNQFIN

-553 LKANMPGEIYGI
+553 LKSGVGGEVYGI

-582 FLLVDIND
+582 FLLVDINN

-603 DRNPNINSM
+603 ERNPNINSM
-612 LSKDDPDYGIFGIGN
+612 LSKDDPSYGIFGIEN

>member
-1 MMIRKYNKLIWVAM
+1 MMMRNYIKLIRVAM
-15 AWVLLLPMT
+15 AGVLLLPLT
-24 TAVKAQNGNVEQII
+24 TAVKAQNNNVIQQVKAI
-38 KDVKNNAS
+38 KSDTG
-46 NYYWGEGSG
+46 YYWGEGAG
-55 ATFSE
+55 ATYSE
-60 ADRMALTE
+60 ADRIALTE

-78 ATITNRDVETN
+78 ATITNRDVEVN

-102 YSNATLNGAQVIVVS
+102 YSNATLNGAQVIVIS
-117 NEPNSYVIRYISKK
+117 NEPNSRVFRYISKK
-131 AVEKI
+131 AVDKI

-144 RDYFRTAQRSE
+144 RDYFRIAQRSE
-155 ERGKIDEALRHYY
+155 EHGKIDEALRHYY

-179 PNKVKLTD
+179 PNKVKFTD
-187 NGADILLI
+187 KGSDISLI
-195 TEIPKRIN
+195 TEIPKRID

-213 LSEDEGDVDIF
+213 LNESQGDVDIF

-229 NPVTSIDYTYFDGLT
+229 KPVTSIDYTYFDGLT

-254 RGFLELRNGMSADM
+254 RGFLELRNGMSVDM

-284 KEMTTIMA
+284 MEMNAIMA
-292 HSKAIPFRKST
+292 HSKAIPFRKSS
-303 VMLSDNNKKNQS
+303 VMLAEKSKKNKS
-315 KLKQTAR
+315 KQEQMIK
-322 ESIASA
+322 ES
-328 NAISSVGSHM
+328 ISSVNAASSVGNNM
-338 TTVSDEKP
+338 TMVNDAKP
-346 YAKIMEQLTSAIKK
+346 YADIMSQLISSIQK
-360 KNYASVRTLFTDE
+360 KNYSSVKSLFTDE
-373 GWDMFDRL
+373 GWDMFERL
-381 IHYGQA
+381 IHYGRA
-387 RLLDATD
+387 RLLPATD
-394 MTFLPMGERVV
+394 MVFLPLGDRVV
-405 CRSVPMSFSFK
+405 CRSVPMTFSFS
-416 NNNRKFVEDV
+416 NNNRQFVEDV
-426 TFTFGADKKIESLAF
+426 TFTFRADRKIESLAF

-453 KAVGKWPEKSKMVLA
+453 KAIGKWPEQSKMVLA

-496 VTGHVLKKPQRKIEG
+496 VTGHVLKKPQHKIEG

-517 EEVKYTRHTKREFIR
+517 DEVRYTRYTKREFIR
-532 NLERCFKSNQFIN
+532 KLEQSFKSNQFIN

-553 LKANMPGEIYGI
+553 EKSNVGGEVYGI

-582 FLLVDIND
+582 FLLVDINN

-603 DRNPNINSM
+603 ERNPNINSM
-612 LSKDDPDYGIFGIGN
+612 LSKDDPSYGIFGIEN

>member
-1 MMIRKYNKLIWVAM
+1 MMIEKYNKLIGVAM
-15 AWVLLLPMT
+15 AWVLLLPLA
-24 TAVKAQNGNVEQII
+24 TAVKAQNDKAIQQVKII
-38 KDVKNNAS
+38 KSDTD
-46 NYYWGEGSG
+46 YYWGEGSG

-60 ADRMALTE
+60 ADRIALTE

-78 ATITNRDVETN
+78 STITNRDVEVN

-102 YSNATLNGAQVIVVS
+102 YSNATLNGAQVIVIS
-117 NEPNSYVIRYISKK
+117 NEPNSRVFRYIRKK

-144 RDYFRTAQRSE
+144 RDYFLTAQRCE

-187 NGADILLI
+187 NGTEISLI
-195 TEIPKRIN
+195 TEIPKRIE

-213 LSEDEGDVDIF
+213 LDEDQGDVDIF

-284 KEMTTIMA
+284 KEMNTIMS
-292 HSKAIPFRKST
+292 HSKAIPFRKAS
-303 VMLSDNNKKNQS
+303 VMLAENAKKSQS
-315 KLKQTAR
+315 KQKQMIK

-328 NAISSVGSHM
+328 NAASSIGENM
-338 TTVSDEKP
+338 TTINDAKP
-346 YAKIMEQLTSAIKK
+346 YADIMSQLVSSIKK
-360 KNYASVRTLFTDE
+360 KNYNSVRSLFTDE
-373 GWDMFDRL
+373 GWDMFERL

-387 RLLDATD
+387 RLLPATD
-394 MTFLPMGERVV
+394 IAFLPLGDRVV
-405 CRSVPMSFSFK
+405 CRSIPMTFSFK
-416 NNNRKFVEDV
+416 NNNRQFVEDV
-426 TFTFGADKKIESLAF
+426 TFTFNTDRKIESLAF

-453 KAVGKWPEKSKMVLA
+453 KAIGKWPEQSKMVLA

-496 VTGHVLKKPQRKIEG
+496 VTGHVLKKPQNKIEG

-517 EEVKYTRHTKREFIR
+517 DEVKYTRYTKREFIKK
-532 NLERCFKSNQFIN
+532 LERSFKSNQFIN

-553 LKANMPGEIYGI
+553 EKSNVGGEVYGI

-574 SYGDTGYL
+574 NYGDTGYL
-582 FLLVDIND
+582 FLLVDINN

-603 DRNPNINSM
+603 ERNPNINSM
-612 LSKDDPDYGIFGIGN
+612 LSKDDPSYGIFGIEN

>member
-1 MMIRKYNKLIWVAM
+1 MNKKYIKLIWVAM
-15 AWVLLLPMT
+15 AWGLLLPLT
-24 TAVKAQNGNVEQII
+24 TAVKAQNNNVIQQVKTI
-38 KDVKNNAS
+38 KSDTG
-46 NYYWGEGSG
+46 YYWGEGAG
-55 ATFSE
+55 ATYSE
-60 ADRMALTE
+60 ADRIALTE

-78 ATITNRDVETN
+78 STIINRDVEVN

-102 YSNATLNGAQVIVVS
+102 YSNATLNGAQVIVIN
-117 NEPNSYVIRYISKK
+117 NEPNSRVFRYISKK
-131 AVEKI
+131 AVDKI

-155 ERGKIDEALRHYY
+155 EHGKIDEALRHYY
-168 WGLKLLQSLIE
+168 WGLKLLQSLVE

-187 NGADILLI
+187 NGSNISLI
-195 TEIPKRIN
+195 TEIPKRID

-213 LSEDEGDVDIF
+213 LNESQGDVDIF

-229 NPVTSIDYTYFDGLT
+229 KPVTSIDYTYFDGLT

-254 RGFLELRNGMSADM
+254 RGFLELRNGMSVDM

-284 KEMTTIMA
+284 MEMNAIMA
-292 HSKAIPFRKST
+292 HSKAIPFRKSS
-303 VMLSDNNKKNQS
+303 VMLAEKSKKNKS
-315 KLKQTAR
+315 KQGQMIK
-322 ESIASA
+322 ES
-328 NAISSVGSHM
+328 ISSVNAASSVGNNM
-338 TTVSDEKP
+338 TMVNDAKP
-346 YAKIMEQLTSAIKK
+346 YADIMSQLISSIQK
-360 KNYASVRTLFTDE
+360 KNYSSVKSLFTDE
-373 GWDMFDRL
+373 GWDMFERL
-381 IHYGQA
+381 IHYGRA
-387 RLLDATD
+387 RLLPATD
-394 MTFLPMGERVV
+394 MVFLPMGDRVV
-405 CRSVPMSFSFK
+405 CRSVPMTFSFS
-416 NNNRKFVEDV
+416 NNNRQFVEDV
-426 TFTFGADKKIESLAF
+426 TFTFRADRKIESLAF

-453 KAVGKWPEKSKMVLA
+453 KAIGKWPEQSKMVLA

-496 VTGHVLKKPQRKIEG
+496 VTGHVLKKPQHKIEG

-517 EEVKYTRHTKREFIR
+517 DEVRYTRHTKREFIR
-532 NLERCFKSNQFIN
+532 KLEQSFKSNQFIN

-553 LKANMPGEIYGI
+553 EKSNVGGEVYGI

-582 FLLVDIND
+582 FLLVDINN

-603 DRNPNINSM
+603 ERNPNINSM
-612 LSKDDPDYGIFGIGN
+612 LSKDDPSYGIFGIEN